1 MTDEFREWPRADTLR
16 AKKKMSRRTRNA
28 VRNLNRYM
36 RKDVFGD
43 RFTVVLVEK
52 DIRPY
57 YDNSGWNGAFCV
69 EFRDA
74 EAPERNH
81 REWYSYH
88 GIVDN
93 GMFCGGKFLDK
104 DLNDFIV
111 QSDFWTKYAQK
122 EELKKL

>member
-16 AKKKMSRRTRNA
+16 AKRKMSRRTKKA
-28 VRNLNRYM
+28 VRNLNKYM

-57 YDNSGWNGAFCV
+57 YDNSGWDGAFCV

-111 QSDFWTKYAQK
+111 NSDFWTKYK
-122 EELKKL
+122 EEN

>member
-16 AKKKMSRRTRNA
+16 SKRKMSRRARNA
-28 VRNLNRYM
+28 VRDCNKHM

-43 RFTVVLVEK
+43 RFTVVLVDK
-52 DIRPY
+52 QIRPF
-57 YDNSGWNGAFCV
+57 YDNSGWYGTFCV

-81 REWYSYH
+81 REWYSYY
-88 GIVDN
+88 GMVNN
-93 GMFCGGKFLDK
+93 GMFGGGKFLDK

-111 QSDFWTKYAQK
+111 QSDFWTKYYAQK
-122 EELKKL
+122 

>member
-1 MTDEFREWPRADTLR
+1 MTEEFREWPRGDTLR
-16 AKKKMSRRTRNA
+16 SKKKMGRRARNV
-28 VRNLNRYM
+28 VRDCNKSM

-43 RFTVVLVEK
+43 RFTVVLVDKE
-52 DIRPY
+52 IRPF
-57 YDNSGWNGAFCV
+57 YDNSGWYGAFCV

-81 REWYSYH
+81 REWYSYYEM
-88 GIVDN
+88 VNN
-93 GMFCGGKFLDK
+93 GMFGGGKSLDK

>member
-74 EAPERNH
+74 EVPERNH

>member
-1 MTDEFREWPRADTLR
+1 MTDEVREWPRADTLR

-122 EELKKL
+122 KN